1 MLWLMNALKSEMF
14 VQSYDGRNLIKL
26 ADRKLFEVANGLP
39 LCRFIAKTSVYKSRK
54 LLHTISRSQM
64 STNEDFFLTDKN
76 DR

>member
-14 VQSYDGRNLIKL
+14 VQSYDGRNLINRGNQKVC
-26 ADRKLFEVANGLP
+26 EVANGLP
-39 LCRFIAKTSVYKSRK
+39 LCRFVAKTSVKK
-54 LLHTISRSQM
+54 WDPVWDTISRSKM